1 MADTPAA
8 PADVS
13 VTPAYLD
20 KGLWVAVLTP
30 ILAILNQKFGW
41 ALDSVAIV
49 GVMLPLVAFILGHK
63 WKSSNIAVAQVQ
75 AAAAAKDPGPTL
87 NS

>member
-13 VTPAYLD
+13 VTPFYLD
-20 KGLWVAVLTP
+20 KGLWVSVLTP
-30 ILAILNQKFGW
+30 VLLWLNQKFGL
-41 ALDSVAIV
+41 ALDAATIIGMVLPVVAYVI
-49 GVMLPLVAFILGHK
+49 GHK

-75 AAAAAKDPGPTL
+75 AASAAAAPAAEL
-87 NS
+87 NK